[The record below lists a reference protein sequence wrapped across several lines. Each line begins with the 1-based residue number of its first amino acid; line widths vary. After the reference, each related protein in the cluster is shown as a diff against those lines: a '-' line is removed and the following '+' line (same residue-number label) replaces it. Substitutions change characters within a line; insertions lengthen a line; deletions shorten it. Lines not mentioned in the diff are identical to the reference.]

1 MKDFNP
7 DNIQIVNIDEVRP
20 NTWNPKI
27 ENTPEYQK
35 IVESIQVNGFK
46 SPIIVRQVD
55 GEEGYEICDGCQRW
69 TAAKQLGFD
78 KIYIYNLGFISEAE
92 SKSIT
97 IWMEQQVKFDEIKLA
112 PLVAELND
120 LKMDM
125 PYLEDEVQDF
135 INMLHFDFEGDGK
148 INLSVKCTPEQFD
161 KIKECLNVYI
171 YNNEVE
177 EDKALV
183 EMVKQG
189 VKRYE

>member
-1 MKDFNP
+1 MKDFDP
-7 DNIQIVNIDEVRP
+7 ENIQIVEIDKVHP
-20 NTWNPKI
+20 NSWNPKL

-46 SPIIVRQVD
+46 SPIIVREV
-55 GEEGYEICDGCQRW
+55 EEGYEICDGCQRW
-69 TAAKQLGFD
+69 NAAKQLGFD
-78 KIYIYNLGFISEAE
+78 KIYIYNLGKVSDSEA
-92 SKSIT
+92 KSIT
-97 IWMEQQVKFDEIKLA
+97 IWMETQVKFDELQLA

-120 LKMDM
+120 LQITM
-125 PYLEDEVQDF
+125 PYNEDEVQDF

-148 INLSVKCTPEQFD
+148 INLNVKCTPEQFD

>member
-1 MKDFNP
+1 MKDFDP
-7 DNIQIVNIDEVRP
+7 ENIRVVGIDEVRP
-20 NTWNPKI
+20 NSWNPKL

-46 SPIIVRQVD
+46 SPIIVREV
-55 GEEGYEICDGCQRW
+55 EEGYEICDGCQRW
-69 TAAKQLGFD
+69 NAAKQLGFD
-78 KIYIYNLGFISEAE
+78 KIYIYNLGKVSESEA
-92 SKSIT
+92 KSIT
-97 IWMEQQVKFDEIKLA
+97 IWMETQVKFDELQLA

-120 LKMDM
+120 LQITM
-125 PYLEDEVQDF
+125 PYTEEEVQDF
-135 INMLHFDFEGDGK
+135 VNMLHFDFEGDGK

-177 EDKALV
+177 EDEALV

>member
-1 MKDFNP
+1 MKDFDP
-7 DNIQIVNIDEVRP
+7 ENIKIVNIDEVRP

-46 SPIIVRQVD
+46 SPIIVRQVE
-55 GEEGYEICDGCQRW
+55 GEEGYEICDGVQRW
-69 TAAKQLGFD
+69 TACKELGFD
-78 KIYIYNLGFISEAE
+78 KIYIYNLGFISETEA
-92 SKSIT
+92 KSIT
-97 IWMEQQVKFDEIKLA
+97 IWMEQQVKFDEIELA

-120 LKMDM
+120 LKMDI
-125 PYLEDEVQDF
+125 PYSEDEVQDF

-148 INLSVKCTPEQFD
+148 VSLTVKCTPDQFD
-161 KIKECLNVYI
+161 NIKKMLNVYI
-171 YNNEVE
+171 YNHEVE

>member
-1 MKDFNP
+1 MKDFDP
-7 DNIQIVNIDEVRP
+7 ENIQIVGIDEVRP
-20 NTWNPKI
+20 NSWNPKL

-46 SPIIVRQVD
+46 SPIIVREV
-55 GEEGYEICDGCQRW
+55 EEGYEICDGCQRW
-69 TAAKQLGFD
+69 NAAKQLGFD
-78 KIYIYNLGFISEAE
+78 KIYIYNLGKVSDSEA
-92 SKSIT
+92 KSIT
-97 IWMEQQVKFDEIKLA
+97 IWMETQVKFDELQLA

-120 LKMDM
+120 LQITM
-125 PYLEDEVQDF
+125 PYNEDEVQDF

-177 EDKALV
+177 EDEALV

>member
-1 MKDFNP
+1 MRDFNP
-7 DNIQIVNIDEVRP
+7 DNIQIVGIDEVRP
-20 NTWNPKI
+20 NGWNPKL

-46 SPIIVRQVD
+46 SPIIVREVE
-55 GEEGYEICDGCQRW
+55 GEDGYEICDGCQRW
-69 TAAKQLGFD
+69 NAAKQLGFD
-78 KIYIYNLGFISEAE
+78 KIYIYNLGKISESEA
-92 SKSIT
+92 KSIT
-97 IWMEQQVKFDEIKLA
+97 IWMETQVKFDELQLA

-120 LKMDM
+120 LQMTM
-125 PYLEDEVQDF
+125 PYTEDEVQDY

-148 INLSVKCTPEQFD
+148 ISLSVKCTPEQFD
-161 KIKECLNVYI
+161 KIKECLNVYT

-183 EMVKQG
+183 EMVKLG